1 MRLEYSKDI
10 CGNEILQDET
20 GQHQVMMEWEKSYM
34 EACIDKLDISG
45 SVLEIGFGLGY
56 SAHRICCSPNIREYT
71 VIECCPVV
79 WEKVEEFK
87 KEFPNLQINLV
98 KGRWQ
103 DVLSITGKYDR
114 CFFDDYSEDINNNRF
129 NKFLYN
135 FMSYHSNLDCKLG
148 LYSTTY
154 SSCKNIPFL
163 TSESEKFYVDIPS
176 YCKYATGNKMYIN
189 LITKVRE
196 PTTEELFNLKESI
209 NSSGLIELPGE
220 ITTTN
225 ETTFTLVS
233 GSSSEINSSSSE
245 INSSLS
251 EISNSYKEIED
262 LYFSKKDMNKLDFY
276 CREYLQKN
284 IENNKKRRMIKFYQG
299 FANFHS
305 NPQKS
310 KEIFQNLLEEKDLEN
325 DIKSWT
331 TNNLL
336 LL

>member
-1 MRLEYSKDI
+1 MRLEYCKDI

-34 EACIDKLDISG
+34 EACIDKLDVSG

-56 SAHRICCSPNIREYT
+56 SAHRICSSPNITEYT
-71 VIECCPVV
+71 VIECSPIV

-98 KGRWQ
+98 KGRWE
-103 DVLSITGKYDR
+103 DVLCITGKYDR
-114 CFFDDYSEDINNNRF
+114 CFFDDYTENINNYDRF

-135 FMSYHSNLDCKLG
+135 FISYHSNPDCKFG

-163 TSESEKFYVDIPS
+163 TSECERFYVDIPS
-176 YCKYATGNKMYIN
+176 YCKYTRGNKMYIN
-189 LITKVRE
+189 LITKIRE
-196 PTTEELFNLKESI
+196 PTTEELLDLKKSI
-209 NSSGLIELPGE
+209 NSSGLIEVPGM

-225 ETTFTLVS
+225 KTKFTLIS
-233 GSSSEINSSSSE
+233 GTSSKLNSSSTKL
-245 INSSLS
+245 SS
-251 EISNSYKEIED
+251 SYMEIED
-262 LYFSKKDMNKLDFY
+262 LYFSKKDMNKLDLY
-276 CREYLQKN
+276 CSEYLQENTKN
-284 IENNKKRRMIKFYQG
+284 NREQRMVKFYQG
-299 FANFHS
+299 FANFHL

-310 KEIFQNLLEEKDLEN
+310 KEIFKNLLEEKDLEN
-325 DIKSWT
+325 DIKNWT
-331 TNNLL
+331 TSNLL